1 MRAVKPRPRMQL
13 SQPIHYK
20 RTTVMERTLEA
31 DSSGTTPPFPYLGSR
46 IWYSM
51 GNISDQ
57 APNVSI
63 LYQSSHPFRNVIQK
77 PHGVA
82 KEVHRPQDPGCLT
95 EEFLSNGAGREEKTS
110 LFLYLQV
117 ECPKQKGINQS
128 CPPFPPPTALY
139 FSSTELLPF
148 LSSTLN
154 LYQYTYPRGYP
165 QYSHMYSS
173 KPFRRKKLWNRKD
186 STSIY

>member
-1 MRAVKPRPRMQL
+1 MLAARESCGEVWGQEAMTVALETDNQHMDRGSGDGEEEAEAVQRCARRAGAWLQEVRGRQGMRAVKPRPCMQL

-51 GNISDQ
+51 GNISYK

-110 LFLYLQV
+110 LFISAGWVSQAKRL
-117 ECPKQKGINQS
+117 
-128 CPPFPPPTALY
+128 
-139 FSSTELLPF
+139 
-148 LSSTLN
+148 
-154 LYQYTYPRGYP
+154 
-165 QYSHMYSS
+165 
-173 KPFRRKKLWNRKD
+173 
-186 STSIY
+186 